1 MSLWLK
7 GYEFSSINKLIN
19 DYLKLDKEIRLS
31 FWPKKENGLYT
42 FERNLI
48 VLIIDNNK
56 IIEKKI
62 INPRKKINKNFNS
75 LSSSDNEKLRSF
87 LNSCGKDLLEYQQ
100 NKIKYEEIKERLQY
114 LLL

>member
-31 FWPKKENGLYT
+31 FLLKKENGLFV

-56 IIEKKI
+56 VIEKKI
-62 INPRKKINKNFNS
+62 INPRKKINKSFNS
-75 LSSSDNEKLRSF
+75 LSKEDNEKLRNY
-87 LNSCGKDLLEYQQ
+87 LNKYGMDLLEFQH
-100 NKIKYEEIKERLQY
+100 NKINFLEITKILGRKI
-114 LLL
+114 